1 MLNNIMKFI
10 FIFFSI
16 LLLSS
21 CTSNYNWGWYILD
34 PRLNNGLNNI
44 QFLISGLGLTL
55 SISLISI
62 FFSLII
68 GFLIALPGLSSNKF
82 LIIINRTYIEIFRS
96 IPLLVL
102 LLWVY
107 YGLPVIFNISL
118 GAFIAGI
125 ISLSL
130 SDSAFEAEIFR
141 AGLQSVNSGQ
151 KDAAKS
157 LGLNKFQEMKLIIFP
172 QAVRIIL
179 PAIGNQFV
187 YVLKMSSLVSIIGLA
202 DLTRKANELV
212 VSVYRPLEV
221 YSFLVLEYLFL
232 IIIISYFIRKLEKKL
247 KINS

>member
-1 MLNNIMKFI
+1 MFFFKFI
-10 FIFFSI
+10 CLLIPIFF
-16 LLLSS
+16 LTS
-21 CTSNYNWGWYILD
+21 CSGNYNWGWYIID
-34 PRLNNGLNNI
+34 PRLDSGLSNI
-44 QFLISGLGLTL
+44 QFLIDGLGITI

-62 FFSLII
+62 CISLII
-68 GFLIALPGLSSNKF
+68 GFIIALPGLSNNK
-82 LIIINRTYIEIFRS
+82 LLNIINRTYIEIFRA

-107 YGLPVIFNISL
+107 YGLPVIFSISV
-118 GAFIAGI
+118 GAFLAGI

-141 AGLQSVNSGQ
+141 AGLQSIPNGQ

-157 LGLNKFQEMKLIIFP
+157 IGLNKFQELRLIVLP
-172 QAVRIIL
+172 QAIRIIL

-212 VSVYRPLEV
+212 VTVYRPLEI
-221 YSFLVLEYLFL
+221 YSFLVLEYLLL
-232 IIIISYFIRKLEKKL
+232 ILIISYFIRKLEKKL
-247 KINS
+247 KI

>member
-1 MLNNIMKFI
+1 VK
-10 FIFFSI
+10 I
-16 LLLSS
+16 LLLILICFFTFS
-21 CTSNYNWGWYILD
+21 CSSNYNWGWYILD
-34 PRLNNGLNNI
+34 PTLEQGLTNLE
-44 QFLISGLGLTL
+44 FLISGLWITI

-62 FFSLII
+62 FISLFV
-68 GFLIALPGLSSNKF
+68 GFLIAIPGFSKNKF
-82 LIIINRTYIEIFRS
+82 LKIINRIYIEFFRA

-107 YGLPVIFNISL
+107 YGLPIVFGLTI
-118 GAFIAGI
+118 GAFVAGI

-141 AGLQSVNSGQ
+141 AGIQSISKGQ

-157 LGLNKFQEMKLIIFP
+157 IGLNRFQEMMLIILP
-172 QAVRIIL
+172 QAIRIIL

-212 VSVYRPLEV
+212 VTVYRPLEI
-221 YSFLVLEYLFL
+221 YTFLVLEYLLL
-232 IIIISYFIRKLEKKL
+232 ILIISYLIRKLENKL
-247 KINS
+247 KI

>member
-1 MLNNIMKFI
+1 MK
-10 FIFFSI
+10 I
-16 LLLSS
+16 LLLILICFFTFS
-21 CTSNYNWGWYILD
+21 CSSNYNWGWYILD
-34 PRLNNGLNNI
+34 PTLEQGLTNLE
-44 QFLISGLGLTL
+44 FLISGLWITI

-62 FFSLII
+62 FISLFV
-68 GFLIALPGLSSNKF
+68 GFLIAIPGFSKNKF
-82 LIIINRTYIEIFRS
+82 LKIINRIYIEFFRA

-107 YGLPVIFNISL
+107 YGLPIVFGLTI
-118 GAFIAGI
+118 GAFVAGI

-141 AGLQSVNSGQ
+141 AGIQSISKGQ

-157 LGLNKFQEMKLIIFP
+157 IGLNRFQEMMLIILP
-172 QAVRIIL
+172 QAIRIIL

-212 VSVYRPLEV
+212 VTVYRPLEI
-221 YSFLVLEYLFL
+221 YTFLVLEYLLL
-232 IIIISYFIRKLEKKL
+232 ILIISYLIRKLENKL
-247 KINS
+247 KI